1 MIWQRAGL
9 TLSVIAVTVG
19 SLLPSSSVS
28 ATTVVPDWVRHG
40 AGYFVIALF
49 ATWALPRLARWQVFI
64 AVVAYSILIEV
75 LQPIVADRMFELTD
89 IAANA
94 VGAALGIA
102 LAGFTRYRFRSPRR

>member
-9 TLSVIAVTVG
+9 ALSVIAVTVG

-49 ATWALPRLARWQVFI
+49 ATWALPRIRWWVVFTL
-64 AVVAYSILIEV
+64 VVAYSILIEI

-89 IAANA
+89 IASNA

-102 LAGFTRYRFRSPRR
+102 LAMLTRNRSRSLHQ